1 MAVGLYFDVHVD
13 RAIVG
18 QLRLRQV
25 DVLTAQED
33 GTDRLKDDQLL
44 EHASKLGRPLMTH
57 DIRFRA
63 MAENW
68 QVQGRPF
75 CGLIFGHLMQVS
87 IGQCV
92 KDLEVIA
99 KATDPQDWVSTIVRL
114 PL

>member
-1 MAVGLYFDVHVD
+1 MAVSQFFDVHVD
-13 RAIVG
+13 HAIVG

-33 GTDRLKDDQLL
+33 GADRLADELL
-44 EHASKLGRPLMTH
+44 LDHASRLGRPVVTH
-57 DIRFRA
+57 DMRFHA

-68 QVQGRPF
+68 QIHGRQF
-75 CGLIFGHLMQVS
+75 CGLIFAHPMQVS

-92 KDLEVIA
+92 RDLELIA
-99 KATDPQDWVSTIVRL
+99 KATEPQDWASAVTRL

>member
-1 MAVGLYFDVHVD
+1 MAIALFFDVHVD
-13 RAIVG
+13 HAIAA

-33 GTDRLKDDQLL
+33 GTDRLTDELLL
-44 EHASKLGRPLMTH
+44 EHASQLARPVVTH
-57 DIRFRA
+57 DIRFHA

-68 QVQGRPF
+68 QHQGRPF
-75 CGLIFGHLMQVS
+75 CGLIFAHPMQVS

-92 KDLEVIA
+92 RDLELIA
-99 KATDPQDWVSTIVRL
+99 KATDPQDWVSAVIRI